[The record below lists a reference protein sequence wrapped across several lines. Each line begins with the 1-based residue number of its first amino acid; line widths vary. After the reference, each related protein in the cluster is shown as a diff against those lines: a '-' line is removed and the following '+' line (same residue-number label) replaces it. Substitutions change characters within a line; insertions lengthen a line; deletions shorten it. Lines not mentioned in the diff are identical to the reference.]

1 LSGHTSAGNDRDKL
15 TFVCAIV
22 LMVVIAMGGATIGRQ
37 ALTGS
42 RLARLT
48 VGLVLMLAPIG
59 SAIWL
64 GGCSGGSAPPKTAT
78 YTLIVTATVDG
89 SAQTATLTLTV
100 D

>member
-1 LSGHTSAGNDRDKL
+1 MTGINSL
-15 TFVCAIV
+15 FVCAIM
-22 LMVVIAMGGATIGRQ
+22 LMVVIAMGGVATGRRA

-42 RLARLT
+42 RLARLA

-64 GGCSGGSAPPKTAT
+64 GGCSGGSSPQKTGIGI
-78 YTLIVTATVDG
+78 YTLTVTATVDG